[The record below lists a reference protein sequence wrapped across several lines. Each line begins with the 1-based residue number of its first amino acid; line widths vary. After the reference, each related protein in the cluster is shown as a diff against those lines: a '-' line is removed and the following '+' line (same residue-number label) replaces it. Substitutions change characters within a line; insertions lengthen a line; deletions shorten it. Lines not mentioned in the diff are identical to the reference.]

1 MFKGNCMT
9 DCLALVNRG
18 TTDFKDVFA
27 PGSPFLADESGA
39 VSMSSKVGS
48 TTQLQWRVWL
58 PPGTNCLQSTMFTYA
73 SPPESKALMR
83 LGQPPTGTVADVTP
97 ENAAAIDRSAVLTL
111 LQQGAEIPCYTP
123 ASAGAMKLSDGQ
135 LDSPVVITEGAW
147 LYITALQVPG
157 NMIYEL
163 TTYVRSD
170 KAAYLDW
177 YASATWDAEGNPVA
191 APPEPYEQRLLQ
203 CAIDTGLVDGL
214 RKLSGGLDDDA
225 LIAAAQETGTWPALM
240 KFAQCCPRS

>member
-1 MFKGNCMT
+1 MT
-9 DCLALVNRG
+9 DYTALVNRG
-18 TTDFKDVFA
+18 TTDFKLKFA
-27 PGSPFLADESGA
+27 PGSPLLADEGDA
-39 VSMSSKVGS
+39 VSMTGTVGI

-58 PPGTNCLQSTMFTYA
+58 PPGTRCLQSTLFTNA

-83 LGQPPTGTVADVTP
+83 MGSPPTGTVADVTP
-97 ENAAAIDRSAVLTL
+97 ENAAAIDRAAVLSL

-123 ASAGAMKLSDGQ
+123 ASAGSMKLSDGRM
-135 LDSPVVITEGAW
+135 DSPIVITTGAW
-147 LYITALQVPG
+147 LYINALQVPG
-157 NMIYEL
+157 IPPQIFEL
-163 TTYVRSD
+163 TAYVKTD
-170 KAAYLDW
+170 KAQYLDW
-177 YASATWDAEGNPVA
+177 YAGATWDAEGNPVA

-225 LIAAAQETGTWPALM
+225 LIAAVQETGTWPALM